1 MTLVEILG
9 VALLGLMAIGLP
21 IAFSL
26 VGAGVLA
33 LWLTSDIPLMVV
45 PQQIFGAIDSFY
57 LLAVPFFLLAGEV
70 MTLSGMTERLLRF
83 ANALVGRFRGGLAM
97 GNVLA
102 STMMSGI
109 SGSAIADT
117 SAVGK
122 VMIPSMVKA
131 GYDAPFAVAVTAS
144 ANVVGPIIPP
154 SIAFVV
160 IGVLTNLSIGHLFM
174 AGIGPG
180 LLYASAIALV
190 AWIISVRRGYPVHG
204 RAGLSEITA
213 AARAAAWALALPV
226 LIIGGIRAGVFN
238 VTECAAFAAAY
249 ALFVGIFVYR
259 AVTPAVLY
267 QALVNTGR
275 TTAVV
280 MLVIGGAQVVSWL
293 LAYNN
298 VPQEIAG
305 LILSVSREPWVFLL
319 MVNVLL
325 VFIGTFME
333 NGPAMVMLVP
343 VLFPVAIA
351 LGIDPIH
358 FAMIISVNLVIGLI
372 TPPVALCVSIAAVI
386 GRISTE
392 SAMRAVWPFLGAAL
406 IVQLIITFVPEISLA
421 IPRLLG
427 YGD

>member
-1 MTLVEILG
+1 VTLVEILT

-26 VGAGVLA
+26 IAAGAAA
-33 LWLTSDIPLMVV
+33 LWLTSDIPLMVI
-45 PQQIFGAIDSFY
+45 PQQVFGAVDSFY

-70 MTLSGMTERLLRF
+70 MTLSGMTERLLAF
-83 ANALVGRFRGGLAM
+83 ANALVGRVRGGLAVS
-97 GNVLA
+97 NVAA
-102 STMMSGI
+102 STMMAGI

-117 SAVGK
+117 SAIGK
-122 VMIPSMVKA
+122 VMIPAMVRA
-131 GYDAPFAVAVTAS
+131 GYDAPFAAAVTAS

-154 SIAFVV
+154 SIALVV

-174 AGIGPG
+174 AGVGPG
-180 LLYASAIALV
+180 LLYAAAMALV
-190 AWIISVRRGYPVHG
+190 AWLISVRRGYPVHE
-204 RAGLSEITA
+204 RAGLRQVLS

-226 LIIGGIRAGVFN
+226 LIVGGIRLGVFN

-249 ALFVGIFVYR
+249 ALFVGIVVYR
-259 AVTPAVLY
+259 AVTPAVLL
-267 QALVNTGR
+267 QALVNTGH

-280 MLVIGGAQVVSWL
+280 ALVIGGAQVVSWL
-293 LAYNN
+293 LAYND
-298 VPQEIAG
+298 VPQEIAR

-343 VLFPVAIA
+343 VLFPVATA

-358 FAMIISVNLVIGLI
+358 FAVVISVNLVIGLI

-386 GRISTE
+386 GRISAE
-392 SAMRAVWPFLGAAL
+392 AAMRAVWPFLGAAMA
-406 IVQLIITFVPEISLA
+406 VQLLITFVPGIALG

-427 YGD
+427 YGG

>member
-1 MTLVEILG
+1 MSLVEILT

-26 VGAGVLA
+26 IAAGAAA
-33 LWLTSDIPLMVV
+33 LWLTSDIPLMVI
-45 PQQIFGAIDSFY
+45 PQQVFGAVDSFY

-70 MTLSGMTERLLRF
+70 MTLSGMTERLLAF
-83 ANALVGRFRGGLAM
+83 ANALVGRVRGGLAVS
-97 GNVLA
+97 NVAA
-102 STMMSGI
+102 STMMAGI

-117 SAVGK
+117 SAIGK
-122 VMIPSMVKA
+122 VMIPAMVRS
-131 GYDAPFAVAVTAS
+131 GYDAPFAAAVTAS

-154 SIAFVV
+154 SIALVV

-180 LLYASAIALV
+180 LLYAAAMALV
-190 AWIISVRRGYPVHG
+190 AWLISVRRGYPVHE
-204 RAGLSEITA
+204 RAGLRQVLS

-226 LIIGGIRAGVFN
+226 LIVGGIRLGVFN

-249 ALFVGIFVYR
+249 ALFVGIVVYR
-259 AVTPAVLY
+259 AVTPAVLL
-267 QALVNTGR
+267 QALINTGR
-275 TTAVV
+275 TTAIVA
-280 MLVIGGAQVVSWL
+280 LVIGGAQVVSWL

-298 VPQEIAG
+298 VPQEIAR

-319 MVNVLL
+319 MVNLLL

-343 VLFPVAIA
+343 VLFPVATA

-358 FAMIISVNLVIGLI
+358 FAVVISVNLVIGLI

-386 GRISTE
+386 GRISAE
-392 SAMRAVWPFLGAAL
+392 AAMRAVWPFLGAAMA
-406 IVQLIITFVPEISLA
+406 VQLLITFVPAISLG

-427 YGD
+427 YGG